1 VSERPS
7 QTAVIVTVLDVETR
21 AVLRQLGDWN
31 EEVVQG
37 TVFYQG
43 TFEHW
48 NIAVAEAGPGN
59 IGVAAVADRA
69 IGHFKANVALF
80 VGVAGGRLSAIR
92 QFDGPVFT
100 AFDGQGR
107 GTSVPS
113 WPDFPIPVPAR
124 CRDGGK
130 RNWEFGAR
138 APVSW

>member
-1 VSERPS
+1 MWHFR
-7 QTAVIVTVLDVETR
+7 
-21 AVLRQLGDWN
+21 LRLQRNGKLGKL
-31 EEVVQG
+31 
-37 TVFYQG
+37 
-43 TFEHW
+43 FEIAA
-48 NIAVAEAGPGN
+48 IAVRGIVSRLRFLGTIVDDPLTFGPRFQ
-59 IGVAAVADRA
+59 IAD
-69 IGHFKANVALF
+69 VPL
-80 VGVAGGRLSAIR
+80 LSAIR

-100 AFDGQGR
+100 AFDGQAR